1 MRPMDTPL
9 RARIRTFVT
18 TLVGVVVLAAA
29 GCSSTSSHA
38 SPVPS
43 TGAAAPTLTTT
54 TRVTAPAPTTPASCT
69 RPHAAGQVAQSFTFL
84 GVSRA
89 YQLYVPATY
98 TGTKSVPVVFDF
110 HGFGSNAVQQMAYGN
125 FKPEA
130 DRDDF
135 LLVAP
140 DGQVPANRH
149 FNLTGEKG
157 LQNDVQM
164 VGALLDHIEATLCVD
179 TARVYA
185 TGMSDG
191 GAMTSVLACRMSNRF
206 AAFGAVAV
214 VVACGGTRPVPIM
227 GFAGTADPVV
237 PFNGG
242 RVNCCGGGQIA
253 GASPSM
259 TSWAKFDKCATKF
272 TDTELSSE
280 VTRRTWSGCAP
291 GSAAIFYII
300 NGGGHTWPGSIPIA
314 SLGKTTEQI
323 DASATIWKFFQAH
336 PLT

>member
-1 MRPMDTPL
+1 MRPMHIL
-9 RARIRTFVT
+9 RGARIRTLVIG
-18 TLVGVVVLAAA
+18 LVGVVVLAAA
-29 GCSSTSSHA
+29 GCSSSSSHA
-38 SPVPS
+38 SSGPPTSVPLPTTS
-43 TGAAAPTLTTT
+43 TTEAATTT
-54 TRVTAPAPTTPASCT
+54 TTATPACA
-69 RPHAAGQVAQSFTFL
+69 RPHPAGQFSQTFTFQ
-84 GVSRA
+84 GVSRT
-89 YQLYVPATY
+89 YQLYVPAKY

-110 HGFGSNAVQQMAYGN
+110 HGFGSNAVQQIVYGN

-135 LLVAP
+135 VIVAP
-140 DGQVPANRH
+140 DGQVPADRH

-164 VGALLDHIEATLCVD
+164 VGSLLDHIEATFCVD

-191 GAMTSVLACRMSNRF
+191 GAMTSVLACQMSNRF

-242 RVNCCGGGQIA
+242 KVNCCGGGQVA

-259 TSWAKFDKCATKF
+259 TSWAKFDKCATTF
-272 TDTELSSE
+272 TDTKLSSE
-280 VTRRTWSGCAP
+280 VTRRTWSGCAA
-291 GSAAIFYII
+291 GGAAIFYMII
-300 NGGGHTWPGSIPIA
+300 GGGHTWPGSIPIA
-314 SLGKTTEQI
+314 SLGMTTNQI

>member
-1 MRPMDTPL
+1 MRPMDTPP
-9 RARIRTFVT
+9 RARIRTFVA

-43 TGAAAPTLTTT
+43 T
-54 TRVTAPAPTTPASCT
+54 RAPAPTTTTTVATTTIPASCA
-69 RPHAAGQVAQSFTFL
+69 RPHAAGQSAQSFTFQ
-84 GVSRA
+84 GVSRS
-89 YQLYVPATY
+89 YQLYVPAEY
-98 TGTKSVPVVFDF
+98 TGTKLVPVVFDF
-110 HGFGSNAVQQMAYGN
+110 HGFGSNAVQQMVYGN

-135 LLVAP
+135 LIVAP
-140 DGQVPANRH
+140 DGQVPADRH
-149 FNLTGEKG
+149 FNLTGQKG

-164 VGALLDHIEATLCVD
+164 VDALLDRIEASFCVD
-179 TARVYA
+179 PARVYA

-242 RVNCCGGGQIA
+242 KVNCCGGGQIA

-259 TSWAKFDKCATKF
+259 TSWAKFDKCATRL
-272 TDTELSSE
+272 TDTTLSSE

-314 SLGKTTEQI
+314 TLGKTTMQI

-336 PLT
+336 SLA